1 MSARRRQRPTGLSAP
16 HTIAGTLQRAA
27 LKRFHQ
33 HRDDGMLPT
42 NDRFIW
48 YELEHDGVVSKE
60 QPEVKPGCRMTRK
73 PSQNLTDAIL
83 YLRELGEENG
93 GIPWEWV
100 EDETRSMHKIRTART
115 VADYLDTSV
124 LRATIDRWGGKTA
137 PLVLCESRSLAGV
150 LRATADDC
158 ACYITSTNGQTR
170 GFLMTDVVPFLRPYQ
185 RVLYFGDL
193 DLSGGHIE
201 ANTHSVLAKN
211 AHLWAA
217 SEMQV
222 NHRIARAMRRHGKTD
237 LVPLWERV
245 AITPE
250 QVEEVNVQRAL
261 DGLGDATIMKTD
273 RRYIDPETGEKGV
286 AFPAVETEVL
296 GQARIVNALKA
307 RLDELMPEPLEAVL
321 EREEREIAEMQEVL
335 RQMRGRRSK

>member
-1 MSARRRQRPTGLSAP
+1 MGVGRGRDEVDAARS
-16 HTIAGTLQRAA
+16 
-27 LKRFHQ
+27 
-33 HRDDGMLPT
+33 HR
-42 NDRFIW
+42 
-48 YELEHDGVVSKE
+48 
-60 QPEVKPGCRMTRK
+60 
-73 PSQNLTDAIL
+73 
-83 YLRELGEENG
+83 
-93 GIPWEWV
+93 
-100 EDETRSMHKIRTART
+100 RT

-150 LRATADDC
+150 LRATADAY

-170 GFLMTDVVPFLRPYQ
+170 GFLMTDVVPFLLPYQ

-201 ANTHSVLAKN
+201 ANTNSVLAKN

-237 LVPLWERV
+237 LVPLWERWRSPPNRSRRSTSNV
-245 AITPE
+245 PATAWVTP
-250 QVEEVNVQRAL
+250 
-261 DGLGDATIMKTD
+261 TIMKTD

-307 RLDELMPEPLEAVL
+307 RLDELIPEPLEAVL
-321 EREEREIAEMQEVL
+321 EREEREIAEMQVVL